1 MAWWLWVLLGFALV
15 MCELLTPGGFFFLF
29 FGLGA
34 VAVGALVWLG
44 AAGPAWLQWFLFSLI
59 SIGFLVPLRGRLLR
73 RMAAGDDAAARV
85 DALVGQVAVLLDDLP
100 PGEVGKAAL
109 RRTAWNARH
118 GFPHPPPLRRRD
130 PLPPL
135 AQGECPRYPGA
146 DLHHEGQRPGARRRR
161 PLPEGDESRAGLLRR
176 GGLSLRD
183 HPARADGAAQRDR
196 QD

>member
-73 RMAAGDDAAARV
+73 RMVAGDDAAARV

-100 PGEVGKAAL
+100 PGEVGKAEL
-109 RRTAWNARH
+109 RGTAWNARNE
-118 GFPHPPPLRRRD
+118 
-130 PLPPL
+130 
-135 AQGECPRYPGA
+135 GE
-146 DLHHEGQRPGARRRR
+146 
-161 PLPEGDESRAGLLRR
+161 RALRR
-176 GGLSLRD
+176 GQRGRVTRVDGLTLWLQ
-183 HPARADGAAQRDR
+183 PE
-196 QD
+196 

>member
-15 MCELLTPGGFFFLF
+15 LCELLTPGGFFFLF

-100 PGEVGKAAL
+100 PGEVGKAEL
-109 RRTAWNARH
+109 RGTAWNARNE
-118 GFPHPPPLRRRD
+118 
-130 PLPPL
+130 
-135 AQGECPRYPGA
+135 GE
-146 DLHHEGQRPGARRRR
+146 
-161 PLPEGDESRAGLLRR
+161 RALRR
-176 GGLSLRD
+176 GQRGRVTRVDGLTLWLQ
-183 HPARADGAAQRDR
+183 PE
-196 QD
+196 